1 MTGIDSAETAGRR
14 IEPSSRLADFQHE
27 RRRLVRLAYRMLGSV
42 SEAEDVAQDAWLK
55 WEQVEGGID
64 SPAAYLT
71 RIVTRLCLDR
81 IKSARSRRETYIG
94 PWLPDPLVGSIDPD
108 ETIAD
113 DITMTLMLAMERL
126 SPLERAA
133 FLLHD
138 VFDVALSDVAV
149 TLSREPAAVRQLA
162 SRARKHVQAARPRF
176 SVEAAEARRITQA
189 FFVAA
194 RDGDTASLAS
204 LLAQDVEIHSD
215 GGGKVLAFRNVIR
228 GADRVLRLF
237 AGLRRK
243 NAPAAE
249 LLRTAEIDGLPG
261 YISVD
266 RGLVQTTALDIRRGK
281 IAAIYI
287 VRNPD
292 KLQHLTGNMI
302 AEIDQPRP
310 RP

>member
-1 MTGIDSAETAGRR
+1 MTKVDSVKVSAQTIG
-14 IEPSSRLADFQHE
+14 PSSRLADFQCE
-27 RRRLVRLAYRMLGSV
+27 QKRLLRLAYRMLGSF
-42 SEAEDVAQDAWLK
+42 SEAEDVVQDSWLK

-71 RIVTRLCLDR
+71 RVVTRLCLDR
-81 IKSARSRRETYIG
+81 LKSARSRRETYIG
-94 PWLPDPLVGSIDPD
+94 PWLPDPLVGSTDPD
-108 ETIAD
+108 ATIAD
-113 DITMTLMLAMERL
+113 DLTVTLMLAMERL

-162 SRARKHVQAARPRF
+162 SRARKHIQAARPRF
-176 SVEAAEARRITQA
+176 SVEAAEADRITQA

-204 LLAQDVEIHSD
+204 LLAQEVEIHSD
-215 GGGKVLAFRNVIR
+215 GGGKVMAFRNVIR
-228 GADRVLRLF
+228 GVDRALRLF
-237 AGLRRK
+237 AGLQRK
-243 NAPAAE
+243 NAPTAQ

-266 RGLVQTTALDIRRGK
+266 RGLVQTTALDIRDGK

-292 KLQHLTGNMI
+292 KLQHLAGAMI
-302 AEIDQPRP
+302 G
-310 RP
+310 

>member
-1 MTGIDSAETAGRR
+1 MTRIDSAEMAGSP
-14 IEPSSRLADFQHE
+14 IEPGCRLADFQHE
-27 RRRLVRLAYRMLGSV
+27 RKRLVRLAYRMLGSF
-42 SEAEDVAQDAWLK
+42 SEAEDVVQDAWLK
-55 WEQVEGGID
+55 WEQVDGGID

-81 IKSARSRRETYIG
+81 LKSARWRRETYIG

-113 DITMTLMLAMERL
+113 DITVTLMLAMERL

-138 VFDVALSDVAV
+138 VFDVALNDVAV

-176 SVEAAEARRITQA
+176 SVEAAEADRITQA

-194 RDGDTASLAS
+194 RDGDIASLAS

-228 GADRVLRLF
+228 GVDRALRLF
-237 AGLRRK
+237 AELRRK
-243 NAPAAE
+243 NAPTAE

-266 RGLVQTTALDIRRGK
+266 RGLVQTTALDIRDGK

-292 KLQHLTGNMI
+292 KLQHLAGAMI
-302 AEIDQPRP
+302 G
-310 RP
+310 